1 MHWFYRLYLFT
12 YLIFIG
18 NWPMYIVTLANF
30 IHIGP
35 FSIQPLQ
42 LNSSYIHEPVHRK
55 KRISVDPVCM
65 LLVTATTTTTAVEKA
80 AFKQPQ
86 PLLTRAFG
94 LAGSYFW
101 PSGQPPWLVWFG
113 GYSAIL
119 VLLHKTKSLLLL
131 LCWGKAVDIGRG
143 RDRSGR
149 MTRSLCVMH
158 KINAFGLTLAGRLGL
173 NEFL

>member
-1 MHWFYRLYLFT
+1 MYWFHIAKLYSYRPIFDTTPSTEFKLYPWACPSEKKDQCWPSVHAAGYCYYYYNCSRESSLQT
-12 YLIFIG
+12 ASAFIDSCF
-18 NWPMYIVTLANF
+18 W
-30 IHIGP
+30 
-35 FSIQPLQ
+35 SC
-42 LNSSYIHEPVHRK
+42 R
-55 KRISVDPVCM
+55 
-65 LLVTATTTTTAVEKA
+65 LV
-80 AFKQPQ
+80 F
-86 PLLTRAFG
+86 L
-94 LAGSYFW
+94 